1 MSEATATTAT
11 KTANVVTRRGDDYF
25 LDGQLITEA
34 TLTCQKGRGKKRRWI
49 PCEAW
54 QIPLAMWKA
63 GAIVANGWKWTVEL
77 KLADG
82 GGTEVSLDDFLK
94 AVKAD

>member
-11 KTANVVTRRGDDYF
+11 KASNVVTYKGDDYF
-25 LDGQLITEA
+25 VDGQLITEA
-34 TLTCQKGRGKKRRWI
+34 TLTCQKGRGKKRKWI

-63 GAIVANGWKWTVEL
+63 GAVIANGWKWTVEL
-77 KLADG
+77 KLANG
-82 GGTEVSLDDFLK
+82 GETEVSLDDFLK
-94 AVKAD
+94 ALKAD